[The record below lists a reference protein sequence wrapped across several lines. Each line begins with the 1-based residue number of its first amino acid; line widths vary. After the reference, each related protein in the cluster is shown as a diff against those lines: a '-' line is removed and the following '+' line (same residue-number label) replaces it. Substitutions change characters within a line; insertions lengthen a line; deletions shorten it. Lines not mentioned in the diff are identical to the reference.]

1 MHDVL
6 HAKWSE
12 MGVWTSKYLK
22 RERNKALFSSKSSND
37 YDFRVSER
45 LLTLENVCST
55 FCVRSKVKRAFKRW
69 NILNGREIT
78 HNSRQNRRV
87 ITILEF
93 LGVSW
98 RWKTYALHSACEMER
113 KRRLNVW
120 NILNG
125 REIKHNYLQNR
136 RVITILEFL
145 GVLWRRKTFALR
157 SACEMEWKGH
167 LNVEISQT
175 GGK

>member
-1 MHDVL
+1 MRNGVKGALKRRNILNGRELTHNVRQNLRMITILEFLGLFDARDRMHYVL
-6 HAKWSE
+6 HAKSSE

-78 HNSRQNRRV
+78 HNFRQNRRV
-87 ITILEF
+87 ITISEF
-93 LGVSW
+93 LCLFW
-98 RWKTYALHSACEMER
+98 CWKTNALRYACEMD
-113 KRRLNVW
+113 W
-120 NILNG
+120 NG
-125 REIKHNYLQNR
+125 R
-136 RVITILEFL
+136 
-145 GVLWRRKTFALR
+145 
-157 SACEMEWKGH
+157 
-167 LNVEISQT
+167 LNVEIS
-175 GGK
+175 